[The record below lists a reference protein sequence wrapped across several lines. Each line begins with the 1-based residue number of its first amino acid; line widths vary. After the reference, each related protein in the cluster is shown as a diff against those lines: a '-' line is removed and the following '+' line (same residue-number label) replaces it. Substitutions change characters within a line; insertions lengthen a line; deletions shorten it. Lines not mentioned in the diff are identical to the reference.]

1 MRRLAVFAK
10 PAVLGAVKTRL
21 SPALPPALARDLY
34 AGMLADVLDAARTA
48 RADERFVYWASA
60 PPAPGA
66 VPAGTLERRQ
76 AAGDLGERL
85 ADAFGE
91 LLAPPCTAAV
101 IVGAD
106 GPDLSSADLD
116 AAFDAL
122 AAADAVVAP
131 AADGGYGL
139 IGLSRPAA
147 GLFRGIAWSTPAVL
161 EQTLG
166 RAEAAGLRV
175 ATLRALDDIDTPA
188 DLARWIGRRAA
199 EGGAGAAHTHAA
211 LARMGLLPERTP
223 A

>member
-10 PAVLGAVKTRL
+10 PAVEGAVKTRL
-21 SPALPPALARDLY
+21 SPALPPALACALY
-34 AGMLADVLDAARTA
+34 AGMLADVLDAARHA
-48 RADERFVYWASA
+48 RADERFVYWASV

-66 VPAGTLERRQ
+66 VPGGMAGRRQ
-76 AAGDLGERL
+76 AGDDLGARL
-85 ADAFGE
+85 TSAFDE

-106 GPDLSSADLD
+106 GPDVSSADLD
-116 AAFDAL
+116 AAFEAL

-139 IGLSRPAA
+139 IGLSRPAPD
-147 GLFRGIAWSTPAVL
+147 LFSGIAWSTPAVL
-161 EQTLG
+161 EQTLA
-166 RAEAAGLRV
+166 RAASAGLRV
-175 ATLRALDDIDTPA
+175 ATLRALDDIDTAA

-199 EGGAGAAHTHAA
+199 EDGAGAAHTRAA
-211 LARMGLLPERTP
+211 LVRMGLLPERAP